1 MSIIGWIIIGAIA
14 GFLAE
19 KIMKRDHGLLTNI
32 VDGIVGGVI
41 GGWLLSLVGLGSGG
55 WIWTLITAVI
65 GACLLLRVVEAIRWK
80 TAKQHWNHSPWLR
93 ELKRYQP

>member
-1 MSIIGWIIIGAIA
+1 MSTIGWIIIGAIA

-32 VDGIVGGVI
+32 VVGIVGGVI

-65 GACLLLRVVEAIRWK
+65 GACLLLWVVGAIRSK
-80 TAKQHWNHSPWLR
+80 TAN
-93 ELKRYQP
+93 

>member
-32 VDGIVGGVI
+32 VVGIVGGVV

-55 WIWTLITAVI
+55 WLWTLFTAVL
-65 GACLLLRVVEAIRWK
+65 GACLLLWVVGAIRSK
-80 TAKQHWNHSPWLR
+80 SSN
-93 ELKRYQP
+93 

>member
-32 VDGIVGGVI
+32 VVGIVGGVI
-41 GGWLLSLVGLGSGG
+41 GGSLLSLVGLGGGG

-65 GACLLLRVVEAIRWK
+65 GACLLLWVVGAIRSK
-80 TAKQHWNHSPWLR
+80 TAN
-93 ELKRYQP
+93 

>member
-32 VDGIVGGVI
+32 VVGIVGGVI

-65 GACLLLRVVEAIRWK
+65 GACLLLWVVVAIRST
-80 TAKQHWNHSPWLR
+80 TAN
-93 ELKRYQP
+93 

>member
-32 VDGIVGGVI
+32 VVGIVGGVI

-65 GACLLLRVVEAIRWK
+65 GACLLLWVVGAIRSK
-80 TAKQHWNHSPWLR
+80 TSN
-93 ELKRYQP
+93 

>member
-32 VDGIVGGVI
+32 VVGIVGGVI
-41 GGWLLSLVGLGSGG
+41 GGWLLSLVGLGIGG

-65 GACLLLRVVEAIRWK
+65 GACLLLWVVGAIRSK
-80 TAKQHWNHSPWLR
+80 TAN
-93 ELKRYQP
+93 

>member
-32 VDGIVGGVI
+32 VVGIVGGVI

-65 GACLLLRVVEAIRWK
+65 GACLLLWVVGPIRSK
-80 TAKQHWNHSPWLR
+80 TAN
-93 ELKRYQP
+93 

>member
-32 VDGIVGGVI
+32 VVGIVGGVI

-65 GACLLLRVVEAIRWK
+65 GACLLLCVVGAIRSK
-80 TAKQHWNHSPWLR
+80 TAN
-93 ELKRYQP
+93 

>member
-32 VDGIVGGVI
+32 VVGLVGGVI

-65 GACLLLRVVEAIRWK
+65 GACLLLWVVGAIRSK
-80 TAKQHWNHSPWLR
+80 TAN
-93 ELKRYQP
+93 

>member
-32 VDGIVGGVI
+32 VVGIVGGVV
-41 GGWLLSLVGLGSGG
+41 GGWLLSLIGLGSGG
-55 WIWTLITAVI
+55 WLWTLFTAVL
-65 GACLLLRVVEAIRWK
+65 GACLLLWVVGAIRSK
-80 TAKQHWNHSPWLR
+80 TAN
-93 ELKRYQP
+93 

>member
-1 MSIIGWIIIGAIA
+1 MTIIGWIIIGAIA

-32 VDGIVGGVI
+32 VVGIVGGVI

-65 GACLLLRVVEAIRWK
+65 GACLLLWVVGAIRSK
-80 TAKQHWNHSPWLR
+80 TAN
-93 ELKRYQP
+93 

>member
-1 MSIIGWIIIGAIA
+1 MSIIGWIIIGALA

-32 VDGIVGGVI
+32 VVGIVGGVI

-65 GACLLLRVVEAIRWK
+65 GACLLLWVVGAIRSK
-80 TAKQHWNHSPWLR
+80 TAN
-93 ELKRYQP
+93 

>member
-1 MSIIGWIIIGAIA
+1 MSIIGWIIIGASA

-32 VDGIVGGVI
+32 VVGIVGGVI

-65 GACLLLRVVEAIRWK
+65 GACLLLWVVGAIRSK
-80 TAKQHWNHSPWLR
+80 TAN
-93 ELKRYQP
+93 

>member
-32 VDGIVGGVI
+32 VVGIVGGVI

-65 GACLLLRVVEAIRWK
+65 GACLLLWVVGAIRSK
-80 TAKQHWNHSPWLR
+80 AAN
-93 ELKRYQP
+93 

>member
-32 VDGIVGGVI
+32 VVGIVGGVI

-65 GACLLLRVVEAIRWK
+65 GACLLLWVVGAIRSK
-80 TAKQHWNHSPWLR
+80 TAN
-93 ELKRYQP
+93 

>member
-32 VDGIVGGVI
+32 VVGIVGGVI

-55 WIWTLITAVI
+55 WIWTLITAVV
-65 GACLLLRVVEAIRWK
+65 GACLLLWVVGAIRSK
-80 TAKQHWNHSPWLR
+80 TAN
-93 ELKRYQP
+93 

>member
-32 VDGIVGGVI
+32 VVGIVGGVI
-41 GGWLLSLVGLGSGG
+41 GGWLLSLVGVGSGG

-65 GACLLLRVVEAIRWK
+65 CACLLLWVVGAIRSK
-80 TAKQHWNHSPWLR
+80 TAN
-93 ELKRYQP
+93 